1 MYRIKKKN
9 HHYLK
14 NFRNETI
21 SYVCN
26 KNLIN
31 LEVNGGNV
39 RTENCS
45 S

>member
-1 MYRIKKKN
+1 MYRMKTKSQLFEKF
-9 HHYLK
+9 L
-14 NFRNETI
+14 NETI
-21 SYVCN
+21 SYVCD
-26 KNLIN
+26 KYLIN